1 MSAITSVASR
11 LIREENGAAL
21 VEYSVLVALIT
32 VAVVALIGSVGG
44 KVKTAWTSLNAALP

>member
-21 VEYSVLVALIT
+21 VEYSVLIALIT